1 MKNGMFVICG
11 NSIEELEA
19 DLKGMK
25 AALGMGKRMACGGS
39 SVADVETALKTMK
52 GAMAPTYSATD
63 LAQGMINAI
72 NKVMNTQEDSCP
84 CCCEN
89 GCGCC
94 EEDEDVFH
102 DLDEAL
108 NSEMYDEY
116 IVSRIEEMD
125 ENIYNLCTDSDLS
138 DKEKYE
144 NIMEFLND
152 YLRI

>member
-1 MKNGMFVICG
+1 MKNRMFVICG

-52 GAMAPTYSATD
+52 SAVAPNHYTTD
-63 LAQGMINAI
+63 LAQGMINAM
-72 NKVMNTQEDSCP
+72 NKMLNPQEDSCP
-84 CCCEN
+84 CCCED

-108 NSEMYDEY
+108 NSEVYDDY
-116 IVSRIEEMD
+116 IIGRIEEMGD
-125 ENIYNLCTDSDLS
+125 DIYEICVDADLS

-144 NIMEFLND
+144 NIVELLND
-152 YLRI
+152 HLRI